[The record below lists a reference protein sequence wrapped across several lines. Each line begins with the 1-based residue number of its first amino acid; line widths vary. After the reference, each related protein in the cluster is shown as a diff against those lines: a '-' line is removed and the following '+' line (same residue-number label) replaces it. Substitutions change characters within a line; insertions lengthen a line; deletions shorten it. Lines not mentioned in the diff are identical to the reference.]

1 MAKFNHQPLNER
13 VYQYIRD
20 AVINGTVPANARL
33 DEQAFADEIGVSRT
47 PIREAIGKLTR
58 EGLVE
63 YRPYQGNFV
72 RAFTTTQVNDL
83 YEVRKT
89 LEVLAMR
96 LAVPRM
102 TAEDIANIRGILDEV
117 YDAYLRDDMVAYGTT
132 DRRFHEAIANLSGND
147 TLIESL
153 DRLAMQVQLV
163 RTAANRD
170 PDVVERAAHQR
181 PAILAALE
189 ARDAVR
195 AARLMETHIDDV
207 RRSVVATLEQ
217 QELAAMESEAQ
228 RTGPTSPGFRGAKGE
243 QSEPGRDR

>member
-13 VYQYIRD
+13 VYRYIRD
-20 AVINGTVPANARL
+20 AVIGGTVPPNGRI

-72 RAFTTTQVNDL
+72 RAFTTAQVNDL

-89 LEVLAMR
+89 LEALAMR

-102 TAEDIANIRGILDEV
+102 AAEDIAQLRGILDEV
-117 YDAYLRDDMVAYGTT
+117 YDAYLRDDMIAYGST
-132 DRRFHEAIANLSGND
+132 DRRFHEAIARLSGNA

-189 ARDAVR
+189 AGDADR
-195 AARLMETHIDDV
+195 AARLMEIHIDDV
-207 RRSVVATLEQ
+207 RRSVVAKLAQ
-217 QELAAMESEAQ
+217 QERATTGAQAQEARTTPPGATGAA
-228 RTGPTSPGFRGAKGE
+228 GE
-243 QSEPGRDR
+243 

>member
-1 MAKFNHQPLNER
+1 MAKLNHQPLNER
-13 VYQYIRD
+13 VYQYIRE
-20 AVINGTVPANARL
+20 AVINGAIPPNGRI

-72 RAFTTTQVNDL
+72 RAFTPKQVNDL
-83 YEVRKT
+83 YEVRAA
-89 LEVLAMR
+89 LEGLAMR

-102 TAEDIANIRGILDEV
+102 TAEDIAELRGILDAV
-117 YDAYLRDDMVAYGTT
+117 YDAYVRDDMVAYGST
-132 DRRFHEAIANLSGND
+132 DRRFHETIARLSGND

-153 DRLAMQVQLV
+153 GRLAMQVQIV
-163 RTAANRD
+163 RTAANRN

-189 ARDAVR
+189 ARDAER
-195 AARLMETHIDDV
+195 AAKLMEAHIEDV
-207 RRSVVATLEQ
+207 RRAVVAQLEHEERAAE
-217 QELAAMESEAQ
+217 ELVAQ
-228 RTGPTSPGFRGAKGE
+228 GAGMAPSGAPGAVAE
-243 QSEPGRDR
+243 

>member
-1 MAKFNHQPLNER
+1 VAKFNHQPLNER
-13 VYQYIRD
+13 VYAYIRD
-20 AVINGTVPANARL
+20 AVITGTVPPNGRI

-89 LEVLAMR
+89 LEMLAMR

-102 TAEDIANIRGILDEV
+102 TAEDIAELRGILDEV
-117 YDAYLRDDMVAYGTT
+117 YDAYVHDDMIAYGST
-132 DRRFHEAIANLSGND
+132 DRRFHETIARLSGND

-189 ARDAVR
+189 ASDAER
-195 AARLMETHIDDV
+195 AAKLMETHIEDV
-207 RRSVVATLEQ
+207 RRSVVAKLAQ
-217 QELAAMESEAQ
+217 QEQA
-228 RTGPTSPGFRGAKGE
+228 TT
-243 QSEPGRDR
+243 EPGAQNKGTTPPGAPGADGE

>member
-13 VYQYIRD
+13 VYQYIRE
-20 AVINGTVPANARL
+20 AVTNGTVPPNGRI

-72 RAFTTTQVNDL
+72 RAFTPQQVNDL

-102 TAEDIANIRGILDEV
+102 TVEDIAEVRSILDEV
-117 YDAYLRDDMVAYGTT
+117 YDAYLRDDMIAYGTT
-132 DRRFHEAIANLSGND
+132 DRRFHEAIARLSGND

-153 DRLAMQVQLV
+153 NRLAMQVQIV
-163 RTAANRD
+163 RTTANRD

-189 ARDAVR
+189 AGDADR
-195 AARLMETHIDDV
+195 AAKLMESHIDDV
-207 RRSVVATLEQ
+207 RRSVVAKCEDD
-217 QELAAMESEAQ
+217 ERAAAGAVAQ
-228 RTGPTSPGFRGAKGE
+228 RA
-243 QSEPGRDR
+243 D